1 MAWENP
7 QGLRRIV
14 ATALPELENPV
25 QAKAALAQLA
35 QARQFQEAASL
46 AAKAAALWPD
56 DADFRGERAKHLL
69 AAGALLEAEAAARE
83 VLLAEA
89 SDAQKEAAWIILADA
104 LIRQERAA
112 DAREALREACFAL
125 PGSVALQARRGHQ
138 AAQAGDY
145 PEVIDAYQAA
155 RDLAPEREAM
165 HLGLLS
171 GLWMAKRYA
180 LGSAAAARAVEQFP
194 ESAVM
199 LERHAS
205 FLLAEGRAAEAIAV
219 GRAAVDLAPKN
230 PSAHWA
236 LVDALWRLD
245 RFNESFRTLEAACE
259 AIPGNAFLLNELA
272 RLSVP
277 MVRSD
282 SVIRFHR
289 KAIELPDTSPD
300 IWNVL
305 IRTLIAEGEF
315 SAAAATARRAML
327 TYANTNDFG
336 ALLFEA
342 LLLEGKTVAEAS
354 LDAATTLDASPESLD
369 IRHIAIT
376 GLLALGRWDE
386 AIAHLEDMRSLQPD
400 QPDLLLKFGIALTG
414 RGAFREA
421 IALLL
426 ELTEKHPAHVDA
438 WEALCDAFRQ
448 AKEIKNAIAAYRR
461 LEALKPPRPK
471 INRLRAR
478 LFGEEGI

>member
-155 RDLAPEREAM
+155 RDLAPEREAL
-165 HLGLLS
+165 HLGLLN

-180 LGSAAAARAVEQFP
+180 LGTAAAARAVEQFP
-194 ESAVM
+194 ESAA
-199 LERHAS
+199 LRQQQAS
-205 FLLAEGRAAEAIAV
+205 FLLAEGRAAEA
-219 GRAAVDLAPKN
+219 AAAARSALTKD
-230 PSAHWA
+230 PSLSASYWTI
-236 LVDALWRLD
+236 VSALWAADRQNEALRELIKACEHLPGDAFLLMQLGRTARILSQHELAVRGYELAVTRPDAPEIAWTGLVQTLIELDRLPPAFEYAKKGALGRSDISEMPSLLAEVILRQGADWESASLSLADIFGLPVEAAPIQDAIIGALMRLD
-245 RFNESFRTLEAACE
+245 RW
-259 AIPGNAFLLNELA
+259 P
-272 RLSVP
+272 
-277 MVRSD
+277 
-282 SVIRFHR
+282 
-289 KAIELPDTSPD
+289 
-300 IWNVL
+300 
-305 IRTLIAEGEF
+305 
-315 SAAAATARRAML
+315 
-327 TYANTNDFG
+327 
-336 ALLFEA
+336 EA
-342 LLLEGKTVAEAS
+342 LGLLEGLIAQAPREPAISVKYAQALIGTGALVKAE
-354 LDAATTLDASPESLD
+354 E
-369 IRHIAIT
+369 
-376 GLLALGRWDE
+376 LLE
-386 AIAHLEDMRSLQPD
+386 AILASNPD
-400 QPDLLLKFGIALTG
+400 FI
-414 RGAFREA
+414 
-421 IALLL
+421 
-426 ELTEKHPAHVDA
+426 PAWQGLCDTLRRQKRIK
-438 WEALCDAFRQ
+438 EALV
-448 AKEIKNAIAAYRR
+448 AYRR
-461 LEALKPPRPK
+461 MEALGASQKFLKETRY
-471 INRLRAR
+471 N
-478 LFGEEGI
+478 LFGEYE